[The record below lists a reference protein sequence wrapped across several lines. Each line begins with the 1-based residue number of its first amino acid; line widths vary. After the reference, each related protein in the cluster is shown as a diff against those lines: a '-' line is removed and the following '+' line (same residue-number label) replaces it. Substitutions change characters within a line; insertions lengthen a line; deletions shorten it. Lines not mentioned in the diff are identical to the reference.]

1 MYLRG
6 CKHFFCRK
14 IFYFVKNKSIVL
26 GTYTNP
32 NKSKVMMKKL
42 LQLSSCFMLLLF
54 VSVGTLHAQT
64 VSGVVV
70 SAEDNEPLP
79 SITVLL
85 EGTNKGTATN
95 LDGEYELELTSDEFE
110 NGTLVFSGIGFVR
123 QEVAVNGRQTIDIE
137 LSTDTQLL
145 DEVVVVG
152 FGSIVRED
160 MTGNIASVGSE
171 ELSAVPVNSFESA
184 LQGRASGVF
193 IQKSNGKLG
202 QGMNIRVRGTSSVS
216 ASSQPLY
223 VIDGIPVISESQ
235 SQIADTN
242 PLASLNIDNIE
253 SVDIL
258 KDASAA
264 AIYGSRGANGVILIT
279 TKSGQAGDTRISVS
293 YEKGYSSET
302 NRVEFM
308 NADEYITYFQDAAGR
323 GDVYSFERDGNPY
336 GYANAEEAYDEG
348 VWYAETYYLDPLSA
362 GTDWQNREV
371 DVNWQDEAFQDAS
384 NTDFGVQVSGGT
396 EKTRFFV
403 SGAFSDQIGI
413 VRGNEF
419 NRMNARINLD
429 HSASDKFEV
438 GMNLALS
445 RTENIRVSNDNAFST
460 PLQAVAQA
468 PISPVY
474 TPQFESGE
482 LVGYS
487 DVPNSSTLY
496 YNFIRHV
503 QGVNNNQ
510 TVFRNLGNL
519 YANYEILNNLEF
531 RSEAG
536 LDLFFQNEDYYADSN
551 TNVGSGI
558 NGYGDSQWVN
568 LVNYTLN
575 NYLTWTQQFN
585 DNHQLTSVAGV
596 SFESSD
602 RYLTFVA
609 GEQFP
614 TGSFQ
619 KLASAASITNGSTT
633 QTEYK
638 YLSYFARANY
648 KFSDKYLLSG
658 SARVDGSSRFGENSR
673 YGFFPAVS
681 AGWIM
686 SEEDFFSNVEALSF
700 LKLRASYGLTGNSN
714 VGNFPSLAL
723 YQASGYAGNPG
734 IVPAQTANPDLKWE
748 RTAQY
753 NIGLDFA
760 FFSDRI
766 GGEIDYY
773 VKQTDDLLLNVN
785 VPATTGYTSQLRNV
799 GELENKGFEF
809 VIHTQ
814 NTVGVFSWN
823 SSFNIAFNQ
832 NKVTNLGDQVI
843 EGGFLNRAIE
853 GEPIAVMFGKE
864 YAGVDPANG
873 DALYYLHSS
882 DGKDYSAGTTNDY
895 SAANDVV
902 IGNPNPD
909 FIGGLSNNFNYR
921 NFDLGVLFQFV
932 YGNDIYNG
940 GGRYQ
945 AANGAFFDNQTRDQ
959 LDSWKEPGDI
969 TDVPEARLF
978 YANGSNPSSRYI
990 SDGSYLRLKSV
1001 ILGYNLPQD
1010 LLSRLQLREV
1020 RVYMS
1025 GLNLLTFTDYEGWD
1039 PEVNTDLYDLSDNLN
1054 IGNDFYSAPQARTI
1068 SFGINIG
1075 F

>member
-1 MYLRG
+1 
-6 CKHFFCRK
+6 
-14 IFYFVKNKSIVL
+14 
-26 GTYTNP
+26 
-32 NKSKVMMKKL
+32 MKKL

-54 VSVGTLHAQT
+54 VSVGTLQAQT

-79 SITVLL
+79 SITVLVK
-85 EGTNKGTATN
+85 GTNKGTATN
-95 LDGEYELELTSDEFE
+95 LDGEYELELTSEEFE
-110 NGTLVFSGIGFVR
+110 TGTLVFSGVGFVR
-123 QEVAVNGRQTIDIE
+123 QEVAVNGRRTIDIE
-137 LSTDTQLL
+137 LATDTQLL

-160 MTGNIASVGSE
+160 MTGNIASVKSK
-171 ELSAVPVNSFESA
+171 ELAEVPVNSFESA
-184 LQGRASGVF
+184 LQGKTSGVF

-202 QGMNIRVRGTSSVS
+202 QGINIRVRGTSSVS

-235 SQIADTN
+235 SQTADTN
-242 PLASLNIDNIE
+242 PLADLNIDDIE

-279 TKSGQAGDTRISVS
+279 TKSGQAGDTQINVS
-293 YEKGYSSET
+293 YERGYSTET
-302 NRVEFM
+302 NRVEFL
-308 NADEYITYFQDAAGR
+308 NTDEYIELFTEAAERSPFGDLSGAYLENNWFDYFAQ
-323 GDVYSFERDGNPY
+323 
-336 GYANAEEAYDEG
+336 
-348 VWYAETYYLDPLSA
+348 
-362 GTDWQNREV
+362 GTDWQNREIDV
-371 DVNWQDEAFQDAS
+371 DWQDESFQDAS
-384 NTDFGVQVSGGT
+384 NTDFGVQISGGT

-403 SGAFSDQIGI
+403 SGGFSDQIGI
-413 VRGNEF
+413 IRGNEF
-419 NRMNARINLD
+419 NRINTRLNLD
-429 HSASDKFEV
+429 HTASDKFEV
-438 GMNLALS
+438 GMNLGLS

-460 PLQAVAQA
+460 PLQAIAQ
-468 PISPVY
+468 PPMSPVY
-474 TPQFESGE
+474 TPQFENGN
-482 LVGYS
+482 LTGFS
-487 DVPNSSTLY
+487 DVPNENTLY
-496 YNFIRHV
+496 YNFLRHV

-510 TVFRNLGNL
+510 TVFRNIGNL
-519 YANYEILNNLEF
+519 YANYEIMSNLAF

-536 LDLFFQNEDYYADSN
+536 LDLLFQNEDYFADSN
-551 TNVGSGI
+551 TNVGENT
-558 NGYGDSQWVN
+558 NGYGDSRWVN

-575 NYLTWTQQFN
+575 NYLTWNQQFN
-585 DNHQLTSVAGV
+585 DNHQLTTVAGV
-596 SFESSD
+596 TFESSD
-602 RYLTFVA
+602 RYQTFVS
-609 GEQFP
+609 GTNFP
-614 TGSFQ
+614 TDSFR
-619 KLASAASITNGSTT
+619 KLASAAEITGGNTT
-633 QTEYK
+633 ETEYK

-648 KFSDKYLLSG
+648 KFSDRYLLSG

-686 SEEDFFSNVEALSF
+686 SEENFLSDLDALSF

-714 VGNFPSLAL
+714 VGNFPSRGL
-723 YQASGYAGNPG
+723 YGGTGYGGSSGL
-734 IVPAQTANPDLKWE
+734 VPSQTPNPDLKWE

-753 NIGLDFA
+753 NFGLDFA
-760 FFSDRI
+760 FFDDRI

-773 VKQTDDLLLNVN
+773 VKKTDDLLLNVN

-809 VIHTQ
+809 VINTQ
-814 NTVGVFSWN
+814 NTVGVFSWS
-823 SSFNIAFNQ
+823 SSFNIAYNE
-832 NKVTNLGDQVI
+832 NKVTDLDGQVI

-864 YAGVDPANG
+864 YAGVDPDNG
-873 DALYYLHSS
+873 DALYYVHSA
-882 DGKDYSAGTTNDY
+882 DGKDYDAGTTNDY

-909 FIGGLSNNFNYR
+909 FVGGLTNNFNYK
-921 NFDLGVLFQFV
+921 NFDLGVLLQFV
-932 YGNDIYNG
+932 SGNDIYNG

-945 AANGAFFDNQTRDQ
+945 SANGDFFDNQTKDQ
-959 LDSWKEPGDI
+959 LNRWQEPGDV

-978 YANGSNPSSRYI
+978 GSNGSNPSSRYI

-1001 ILGYNLPQD
+1001 TLGYTLPQD
-1010 LLSRLQLREV
+1010 LLSKLQLRDV
-1020 RVYMS
+1020 RIYMT

-1039 PEVNTDLYDLSDNLN
+1039 PEVNTDLYDLSNNLN

>member
-1 MYLRG
+1 
-6 CKHFFCRK
+6 
-14 IFYFVKNKSIVL
+14 
-26 GTYTNP
+26 
-32 NKSKVMMKKL
+32 MMKKL
-42 LQLSSCFMLLLF
+42 LQLSSCFILLLF
-54 VSVGTLHAQT
+54 VSVGTLQAQT

-79 SITVLL
+79 SITVLVK
-85 EGTNKGTATN
+85 GTNKGTATN
-95 LDGEYELELTSDEFE
+95 LDGEYELDLTNDEFQ
-110 NGTLVFSGIGFVR
+110 NGTLVFSGVGFVR

-160 MTGNIASVGSE
+160 MTGNIASVKSKELE
-171 ELSAVPVNSFESA
+171 EVPVNSFESA
-184 LQGRASGVF
+184 LQGKASGVF

-202 QGMNIRVRGTSSVS
+202 QGINIRVRGTSSVS

-235 SQIADTN
+235 SQTADTN
-242 PLASLNIDNIE
+242 PLASLNIDDIE

-264 AIYGSRGANGVILIT
+264 AIYGSRGANGVILVT
-279 TKSGQAGDTRISVS
+279 TKSGQAGDTRINVS
-293 YEKGYSSET
+293 YERGYSNET
-302 NRVEFM
+302 NRLEFL
-308 NADEYITYFQDAAGR
+308 NADEYITLFTEAAER
-323 GDVYSFERDGNPY
+323 SPFGDLSG
-336 GYANAEEAYDEG
+336 AYLENNWFDFF
-348 VWYAETYYLDPLSA
+348 AQ

-371 DVNWQDEAFQDAS
+371 DVNWQDESFQDAS
-384 NTDFGVQVSGGT
+384 HTEFGIQVSGGT
-396 EKTRFFV
+396 DKTRFFV
-403 SGAFSDQIGI
+403 SGGFNDQIGI

-419 NRMNARINLD
+419 NRMNARLNLD
-429 HSASDKFEV
+429 HTASDKFEV
-438 GMNLALS
+438 GMNIGLS

-460 PLQAVAQA
+460 PLQAVAQP

-474 TPQFESGE
+474 TPRFENGD

-487 DVPNSSTLY
+487 DVPNENTLY
-496 YNFIRHV
+496 YNFLRHV
-503 QGVNNNQ
+503 QGVDNNQ
-510 TVFRNLGNL
+510 TVFRNIGNL
-519 YANYEILNNLEF
+519 YANYEIASNLEF

-536 LDLFFQNEDYYADSN
+536 LDLLFQNEDYFADSN
-551 TNVGSGI
+551 TNVGENTS
-558 NGYGDSQWVN
+558 GYGDSRWVN

-575 NYLTWTQQFN
+575 NYLTWNQQFN
-585 DNHQLTSVAGV
+585 TNHQLTTVAGV
-596 SFESSD
+596 TIESSD
-602 RYLTFVA
+602 RYQTFVS
-609 GEQFP
+609 GTNFP
-614 TGSFQ
+614 TNSFR
-619 KLASAASITNGSTT
+619 KLASAAEITGGNTT
-633 QTEYK
+633 ETEYK
-638 YLSYFARANY
+638 YLSYFARTNY
-648 KFSDKYLLSG
+648 KFSDRYLLSG
-658 SARVDGSSRFGENSR
+658 SARIDGSSRFGENSR
-673 YGFFPAVS
+673 YGFFPAVA
-681 AGWIM
+681 AGWIL
-686 SEEDFFSNVEALSF
+686 SEEDFFSELETLSF

-714 VGNFPSLAL
+714 VGNFPSRGL
-723 YQASGYAGNPG
+723 YGGTGYAGSSG
-734 IVPAQTANPDLKWE
+734 LVPSQTPNPDLKWE

-760 FFSDRI
+760 LFNDRV

-773 VKQTDDLLLNVN
+773 IKKTDDLLLNVN

-809 VIHTQ
+809 VVNTQ
-814 NTVGVFSWN
+814 NTVGVFRWN
-823 SSFNIAFNQ
+823 TRFNIAFNK
-832 NKVTNLGDQVI
+832 NKITNLGGQVI

-864 YAGVDPANG
+864 YAGVDPDNG
-873 DALYYLHSS
+873 DALYYLHSA
-882 DGKDYSAGTTNDY
+882 DGKDYNAGTTNDY

-902 IGNPNPD
+902 IGDPNPE
-909 FIGGLSNNFNYR
+909 FVGGLTNNFNYR
-921 NFDLGVLFQFV
+921 NFDLGVLLQFV

-945 AANGAFFDNQTRDQ
+945 SANGDFFDNQTIDQ
-959 LDSWKEPGDI
+959 LNRWQEPGDV

-978 YANGSNPSSRYI
+978 GSNGSNPSSRYI
-990 SDGSYLRLKSV
+990 SDGSYLRLKTV
-1001 ILGYNLPQD
+1001 TLGYTLPQD
-1010 LLSRLQLREV
+1010 LLSRMQLRDV

-1039 PEVNTDLYDLSDNLN
+1039 PEVNTDLYDLSNNLN

-1068 SFGINIG
+1068 SFGIKIG

>member
-1 MYLRG
+1 
-6 CKHFFCRK
+6 
-14 IFYFVKNKSIVL
+14 
-26 GTYTNP
+26 
-32 NKSKVMMKKL
+32 MMRKL
-42 LQLSSCFMLLLF
+42 LQLSSCFMFLLF
-54 VSVGTLHAQT
+54 VSAGSLHAQT

-79 SITVLL
+79 SITVLVK
-85 EGTNKGTATN
+85 GTNKGTATN
-95 LDGEYELELTSDEFE
+95 LDGEYELDLTSDEFE
-110 NGTLVFSGIGFVR
+110 NGTLVFSGVGFVR
-123 QEVAVNGRQTIDIE
+123 QEVAVNGRRTIDIE
-137 LSTDTQLL
+137 LATDTQLL

-160 MTGNIASVGSE
+160 MTGNIASVDSE
-171 ELSAVPVNSFESA
+171 ELAAVPVNSFESA
-184 LQGRASGVF
+184 LQGKASGVF

-202 QGMNIRVRGTSSVS
+202 QGINIRVRGTSSVS

-235 SQIADTN
+235 SQTADTN
-242 PLASLNIDNIE
+242 PLADLNIDDIE

-279 TKSGQAGDTRISVS
+279 TKSGKAGETQINVS
-293 YEKGYSSET
+293 YERGYSTET
-302 NRVEFM
+302 NRVDFL
-308 NADEYITYFQDAAGR
+308 NADEYVELFTEAAERSPFGDLTNSDAIPYFNFFAQ
-323 GDVYSFERDGNPY
+323 
-336 GYANAEEAYDEG
+336 
-348 VWYAETYYLDPLSA
+348 

-371 DVNWQDEAFQDAS
+371 DTNWQDEAFQDAS
-384 NTDFGVQVSGGT
+384 NTELNLSVSGGT
-396 EKTRFFV
+396 EKTRFYV
-403 SGAFSDQIGI
+403 SGGFSDQIGI

-419 NRMNARINLD
+419 NRMNARLNLD
-429 HSASDKFEV
+429 HTASDKFEV
-438 GMNLALS
+438 GMNLGIS

-460 PLQAVAQA
+460 PLQAVAQS
-468 PISPVY
+468 PLSPVY
-474 TPQFESGE
+474 EPQFENGN

-487 DVPNSSTLY
+487 DRPNFNTLY

-503 QGVNNNQ
+503 QGVDNNQ

-519 YANYEILNNLEF
+519 YANYEILDNLEF

-536 LDLFFQNEDYYADSN
+536 LDLLFQNEDYYADRN
-551 TNVGSGI
+551 TNTGSGV

-575 NYLTWTQQFN
+575 NYLTWNQQFN
-585 DNHQLTSVAGV
+585 DNHQLTTVAGV
-596 SFESSD
+596 SVESSD
-602 RYLTFVA
+602 RYLTYVA

-614 TGSFQ
+614 TDSFR

-633 QTEYK
+633 ETEYK

-648 KFSDKYLLSG
+648 KFSDRYLFSG

-686 SEEDFFSNVEALSF
+686 SQEDFLNDVDALSF

-714 VGNFPSLAL
+714 VGNFPSRGL
-723 YQASGYAGNPG
+723 YGGTGYAGSSG
-734 IVPAQTANPDLKWE
+734 LVPSQTPNPDLKWE

-753 NIGLDFA
+753 NVGLDFA
-760 FFSDRI
+760 FFNDRI

-773 VKQTDDLLLNVN
+773 IKKTDDLLLSVN

-799 GELENKGFEF
+799 GELENSGFEF
-809 VIHTQ
+809 VINTQ
-814 NTVGVFSWN
+814 NTVGEFRWS
-823 SSFNIAFNQ
+823 SSFNIAFNE
-832 NKVTNLGDQVI
+832 NEITNLGGQVI
-843 EGGFLNRAIE
+843 EGGFLNRAVE
-853 GEPIAVMFGKE
+853 GEPIAVMWGKE
-864 YAGVDPANG
+864 YAGVNPDNG
-873 DALYYLHSS
+873 DALYYLHGP
-882 DGKDYSAGTTNDY
+882 DGEKDYSAGTTNVY
-895 SAANDVV
+895 SDANDVV
-902 IGNPNPD
+902 IGDPNPD
-909 FIGGLSNNFNYR
+909 FVGGITNNFNYR

-945 AANGAFFDNQTRDQ
+945 SANGDFFDNQTADQ
-959 LDSWKEPGDI
+959 LNRWQEPGDI
-969 TDVPEARLF
+969 TDVPEARL
-978 YANGSNPSSRYI
+978 YGSNGSNPSSRYI

-1001 ILGYNLPQD
+1001 TLGYTLPQD
-1010 LLSRLQLREV
+1010 VLDRLQLRDV

-1025 GLNLLTFTDYEGWD
+1025 GVNLLTFTDYEGWD
-1039 PEVNTDLYDLSDNLN
+1039 PEVNTDLYDLSNNLN

-1068 SFGINIG
+1068 SFGVNIG

>member
-1 MYLRG
+1 
-6 CKHFFCRK
+6 
-14 IFYFVKNKSIVL
+14 
-26 GTYTNP
+26 
-32 NKSKVMMKKL
+32 MMKKL

-54 VSVGTLHAQT
+54 VSVGSLHAQT

-79 SITVLL
+79 SITVLV

-95 LDGEYELELTSDEFE
+95 LDGEYDLELTSDEFQ
-110 NGTLVFSGIGFVR
+110 NGTLVFSGVGFVR
-123 QEVAVNGRQTIDIE
+123 QEVPVNGRQTIDIE
-137 LSTDTQLL
+137 LATDTQLL

-160 MTGNIASVGSE
+160 MTGNIASVNSE
-171 ELSAVPVNSFESA
+171 ELAAVPVNSFESA
-184 LQGRASGVF
+184 LQGKASGVF

-202 QGMNIRVRGTSSVS
+202 QGINIRVRGTSSIS

-235 SQIADTN
+235 SLGANTN
-242 PLASLNIDNIE
+242 PLASLNIDDIE

-279 TKSGQAGDTRISVS
+279 TKSGQAGETRIDVS
-293 YEKGYSSET
+293 YERGYSTET
-302 NRVEFM
+302 NRVEFL
-308 NADEYITYFQDAAGR
+308 NADEYVELFTEAAER
-323 GDVYSFERDGNPY
+323 YPFGDLTT
-336 GYANAEEAYDEG
+336 
-348 VWYAETYYLDPLSA
+348 YAESVFDFFAQGTNWETRQID
-362 GTDWQNREV
+362 TDWQ
-371 DVNWQDEAFQDAS
+371 DESFQDAS
-384 NTDFGVQVSGGT
+384 NTEFGVQVSGGT

-419 NRMNARINLD
+419 NRMNTRLNLD
-429 HSASDKFEV
+429 HTASDKFEV
-438 GMNLALS
+438 GINLGLS
-445 RTENIRVSNDNAFST
+445 RTENIRVANDNAFAT
-460 PLQAVAQA
+460 PLQAIAQS
-468 PISPVY
+468 PLSPVY
-474 TPQFESGE
+474 TPQFENGE
-482 LVGYS
+482 LAGFS
-487 DVPNSSTLY
+487 DVPNENTLY
-496 YNFIRHV
+496 YNFLRHV
-503 QGVNNNQ
+503 QGVDNNQ
-510 TVFRNLGNL
+510 TMFRNIGNL
-519 YANYEILNNLEF
+519 YANYEILDNLEF

-536 LDLFFQNEDYYADSN
+536 LDLLFQNEDYFADSN
-551 TNVGSGI
+551 TNTGENT
-558 NGYGDSQWVN
+558 NGYGDSRWVN

-575 NYLTWTQQFN
+575 NYLTWTEQFS
-585 DNHQLTSVAGV
+585 DNHQLTTVAGV
-596 SFESSD
+596 TVESSD
-602 RYLTFVA
+602 RYQTFVS
-609 GEQFP
+609 GTNFP
-614 TGSFQ
+614 TDSFR
-619 KLASAASITNGSTT
+619 KLASAAEITGGNTT
-633 QTEYK
+633 ETEYK
-638 YLSYFARANY
+638 YLSYFARTNY
-648 KFSDKYLLSG
+648 KFSNKYLLSG

-686 SEEDFFSNVEALSF
+686 SEEDFLSDLDALSF
-700 LKLRASYGLTGNSN
+700 LKLRGSYGLTGNSN
-714 VGNFPSLAL
+714 VGNFPSRGL
-723 YQASGYAGNPG
+723 YGGTGYAGSSG
-734 IVPAQTANPDLKWE
+734 LVPSQTPNPDLKWE

-753 NIGLDFA
+753 NIGIDFA
-760 FFSDRI
+760 LFSDRI

-773 VKQTDDLLLNVN
+773 VKKTDDLLLNVN

-809 VIHTQ
+809 VINTQ
-814 NTVGVFSWN
+814 NTTGAFRWN
-823 SSFNIAFNQ
+823 TNFNIAFNE
-832 NKVTNLGDQVI
+832 NKVTNLGGQVI
-843 EGGFLNRAIE
+843 TGGFLNRAIE

-864 YAGVDPANG
+864 YAGVDPDNG
-873 DALYYLHSS
+873 DALYYLHTS

-909 FIGGLSNNFNYR
+909 FVGGLTNNFNYR
-921 NFDLGVLFQFV
+921 NFDLGVLLQFV

-945 AANGAFFDNQTRDQ
+945 SANGDFFDNQTVDQ
-959 LDSWKEPGDI
+959 LNRWQEPGDI
-969 TDVPEARLF
+969 TDIPEARLF
-978 YANGSNPSSRYI
+978 GSNGSNPSSRYI

-1001 ILGYNLPQD
+1001 TLGYTLPQD
-1010 LLSRLQLREV
+1010 LLSRLQLRDV
-1020 RVYMS
+1020 RVYMT
-1025 GLNLLTFTDYEGWD
+1025 GVNLLTFTDYEGWD
-1039 PEVNTDLYDLSDNLN
+1039 PEVNTDLYDLSNNLN

>member
-1 MYLRG
+1 
-6 CKHFFCRK
+6 
-14 IFYFVKNKSIVL
+14 
-26 GTYTNP
+26 
-32 NKSKVMMKKL
+32 MKKL

-79 SITVLL
+79 NITVLV

-95 LDGEYELELTSDEFE
+95 LDGEYELELTSNEFQ
-110 NGTLVFSGIGFVR
+110 NGTLVFSGVGFVR

-137 LSTDTQLL
+137 LATDTQLL

-160 MTGNIASVGSE
+160 MTGNIASVDSE

-184 LQGRASGVF
+184 LQGKTSGVF

-202 QGMNIRVRGTSSVS
+202 QGINIRVRGTSSIS

-235 SQIADTN
+235 SQTADTN
-242 PLASLNIDNIE
+242 PLADLNVDDIE

-279 TKSGQAGDTRISVS
+279 TKSGKAGETRINVS
-293 YEKGYSSET
+293 YERGISTET
-302 NRVEFM
+302 NRVEFL
-308 NADEYITYFQDAAGR
+308 NADEYVELFTEAAER
-323 GDVYSFERDGNPY
+323 SPFGDLSGS
-336 GYANAEEAYDEG
+336 
-348 VWYAETYYLDPLSA
+348 YLENNWFDFFA
-362 GTDWQNREV
+362 QGTDWQNREI
-371 DVNWQDEAFQDAS
+371 DTNWQDEAFQDAS
-384 NTDFGVQVSGGT
+384 NTDFGVQISGGT

-403 SGAFSDQIGI
+403 SGGFSDQIGI
-413 VRGNEF
+413 IRGNEF
-419 NRMNARINLD
+419 NRMNARLNLD

-438 GMNLALS
+438 GMNLGLS

-460 PLQAVAQA
+460 PLQAIAQS
-468 PISPVY
+468 PLSPVY
-474 TPQFESGE
+474 TPQFENGN
-482 LVGYS
+482 LTGFS
-487 DVPNSSTLY
+487 DVPNENTLY
-496 YNFIRHV
+496 YNFLRHV
-503 QGVNNNQ
+503 QGVDNNQ
-510 TVFRNLGNL
+510 TVFRNIGNL
-519 YANYEILNNLEF
+519 YANYEISSNLEF

-536 LDLFFQNEDYYADSN
+536 LDLLFQNEDYFADSN
-551 TNVGSGI
+551 TNVGENTS
-558 NGYGDSQWVN
+558 GYGDSRWVN

-575 NYLTWTQQFN
+575 NYLTWNQQFN
-585 DNHQLTSVAGV
+585 DNHQLTTVAGV
-596 SFESSD
+596 TLESSD
-602 RYLTFVA
+602 RYQTFVS
-609 GEQFP
+609 GTNFP
-614 TGSFQ
+614 TDSFR
-619 KLASAASITNGSTT
+619 KLASAAEITGGNTT
-633 QTEYK
+633 ETAYK

-648 KFSDKYLLSG
+648 KFSDRYLLSG

-681 AGWIM
+681 AGWII
-686 SEEDFFSNVEALSF
+686 SQEDFLSDVEALSF
-700 LKLRASYGLTGNSN
+700 LKLRGSYGLTGNSN
-714 VGNFPSLAL
+714 VGNFPSRGL
-723 YQASGYAGNPG
+723 YGGTGYAGSSG
-734 IVPAQTANPDLKWE
+734 LVPSQTPNPDLKWE

-760 FFSDRI
+760 LFSDRI

-773 VKQTDDLLLNVN
+773 VKKTDDLLLNVN

-809 VIHTQ
+809 VINTQ
-814 NTVGVFSWN
+814 NTTGVFRWN
-823 SSFNIAFNQ
+823 TNFNIAFNK
-832 NKVTNLGDQVI
+832 NKVTNLGGQVI
-843 EGGFLNRAIE
+843 EGGFLNRAVE
-853 GEPIAVMFGKE
+853 GEPIAVMWGKE
-864 YAGVDPANG
+864 YAGVDPDNG
-873 DALYYLHSS
+873 DALYYLHSA
-882 DGKDYSAGTTNDY
+882 DGKDYDAGTTNDY
-895 SAANDVV
+895 SIANNVV
-902 IGNPNPD
+902 IGDPNPD
-909 FIGGLSNNFNYR
+909 FVGGLTNNFNYR
-921 NFDLGVLFQFV
+921 NFDLGVLMQFV

-945 AANGAFFDNQTRDQ
+945 SANGDFFDNQTVDQ
-959 LDSWKEPGDI
+959 LNRWQNPGDV
-969 TDVPEARLF
+969 TDIPEARLF
-978 YANGSNPSSRYI
+978 GSNGSNPSSRYI

-1001 ILGYNLPQD
+1001 TLGYTLPQD
-1010 LLSRLQLREV
+1010 LLSRLQLRDV

-1025 GLNLLTFTDYEGWD
+1025 GVNLLTFTDYEGWD
-1039 PEVNTDLYDLSDNLN
+1039 PEVNTDLYDLSNNLN